1 MSDTQATAATGRAG
15 SLALLDRVVVLLSLV
30 VTAPLMTVIA
40 IAVVVDSGWP
50 VFFSQE
56 RLGLNGRRFRVY
68 KFRKFPP
75 TLGRNTLPLT
85 LANDSRC
92 TRVGGFLTKT
102 KLDELPQLWNVLRG
116 DMAIVGP
123 RPEVPDFEACF
134 DGPLRRILDFR
145 PGIFGPSQAAFRAE
159 SLLYPPNH
167 DPREYYLKVLFP
179 AKAALDL
186 AYYPSRTVRG
196 DAAWVLRGML
206 AVCGSKRFRPDYLPQ
221 RPAADEAAGAVIGKN
236 ATS

>member
-1 MSDTQATAATGRAG
+1 MSDTQPTAGTGRAG
-15 SLALLDRVVVLLSLV
+15 GLALLDRCVVLLSLV
-30 VTAPLMTVIA
+30 LTAPLMTVIA
-40 IAVVVDSGWP
+40 FAVVVDSGWP
-50 VFFSQE
+50 IFFSQE
-56 RLGLNGRRFRVY
+56 RLGMNGRRFRVY
-68 KFRKFPP
+68 KFRKFPS

-92 TRVGGFLTKT
+92 TRVGGFLTRT

-159 SLLYPPNH
+159 SSLYPPNH
-167 DPREYYLKVLFP
+167 DPRDYYLKVLFP

-186 AYYPSRTVRG
+186 AYYPSRTVLG
-196 DAAWVLRGML
+196 DATWVLRGIL
-206 AVCGSKRFRPDYLPQ
+206 AVCGSKRFRPDYLAQ
-221 RPAADEAAGAVIGKN
+221 RPGADEAAGAVIGKS